1 MDNNVNLLA
10 SDGEDEK
17 NNIEAIKL
25 KTLKE
30 RLFGPMEEGSLRG
43 SVFALSSIAIGTGG
57 FALPTRS
64 VQIGLVNEIIL
75 LIFGGISAYFS
86 LSCMVEA
93 ARNINDRDKDYSRIV
108 KKSLGKVPA
117 NILDLILIIYLFGV
131 LVSYQVV
138 IYSLIGRV
146 YYAISQ
152 KDNYD
157 NFEKFQT
164 DIWNTPIYKFPIM
177 FIISIILIPLCLL
190 KDLSK
195 MRFTSLTGII
205 AIFFATLVILIECP
219 FFFIHYL
226 NNEYKEN
233 IPSTHPNFF
242 NPAKSLKSD
251 LLIFQCFA
259 GVFFC
264 FTCHVGAYPIYKTL
278 KNNTEKRIK
287 KVYKL
292 SILFDFMLYSIITIS
307 GFLTSPLNQPE
318 LIIYRENN
326 GVFSNDIVMLLAQS
340 AICLSLTMSIAPNY
354 NSFRISFIEFFFKKN
369 KITDKLNYGLTIPT
383 ILISTLLGAIFND
396 ILQYINLLGGF
407 LSVIIQFLMPILL
420 YIKNN
425 EYELSHWKNILYI
438 IFVII
443 LCSIGWTAGMET
455 VLDLFK

>member
-1 MDNNVNLLA
+1 MDNKVNLIG
-10 SDGEDEK
+10 SDAEDEE
-17 NNIEAIKL
+17 NTIEIIKS
-25 KTLKE
+25 KTWKE
-30 RLFGPMEEGSLRG
+30 RYFGPMKEGSLRG

-57 FALPTRS
+57 FALPTRA
-64 VQIGLVNEIIL
+64 VQIGLINQILL
-75 LIFGGISAYFS
+75 LIFGGVCAYYS
-86 LSCMVEA
+86 LTCMINA
-93 ARNINDRDKDYSRIV
+93 AKNIEDKDYSRIV

-117 NILDLILIIYLFGV
+117 KILDFVLIIYLFGV
-131 LVSYQVV
+131 LISYQVV

-146 YYAISQ
+146 YYELF
-152 KDNYD
+152 KKNNYE
-157 NFEKFQT
+157 NFELFQN
-164 DIWNTPIYKFPIM
+164 DIWNTSIYKFPIM

-195 MRFTSLTGII
+195 MRFTSMTGII
-205 AIFFATLVILIECP
+205 AILYATFVILIQCP
-219 FFFIHYL
+219 FFYNHYL
-226 NNEYKEN
+226 KNDYKEN

-242 NPAKSLKSD
+242 NPAPSLKSD

-278 KNNTEKRIK
+278 NNNTERRIK

-354 NSFRISFIEFFFKKN
+354 NSFRISFIEFFFKTN
-369 KITDKLNYGLTIPT
+369 KITNKLNYGLTIPT
-383 ILISTLLGAIFND
+383 LLISTLLGAIFND

-425 EYELSHWKNILYI
+425 EYKLSHWKNILYI
-438 IFVII
+438 IFVIF
-443 LCSIGWTAGMET
+443 LCSVGWTAGMET
-455 VLDLFK
+455 VLGLFK